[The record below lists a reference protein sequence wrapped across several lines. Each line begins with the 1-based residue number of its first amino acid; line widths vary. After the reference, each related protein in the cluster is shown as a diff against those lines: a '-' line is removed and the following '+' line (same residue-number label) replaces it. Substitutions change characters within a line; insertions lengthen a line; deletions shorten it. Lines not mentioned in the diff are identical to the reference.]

1 MTGSRRI
8 NLFISLSL
16 LVVAALAIAACGG
29 GGSATATS
37 AAATTSGGRS
47 ATVTVGNSALGKIL
61 VDAQGRTLYLFK
73 ADSGSV
79 SACGG
84 ACAVAWPPLLVRG
97 NPIVGGGADRSLVAT
112 IQRPS
117 GARQLTY
124 DGHPL
129 YRFVDDQKPGE
140 VNGEAVTAFGAP
152 WYALS
157 AAGDQFATPLTA
169 RAEPVK
175 PGETLRVRN

>member
-1 MTGSRRI
+1 
-8 NLFISLSL
+8 
-16 LVVAALAIAACGG
+16 VVAFTIAACGG

-37 AAATTSGGRS
+37 ATATTSVERS
-47 ATVTVGNSALGKIL
+47 ATVSVGNSALGQIL
-61 VDAQGRTLYLFK
+61 VDTQGRTLYLFK
-73 ADSGSV
+73 ADSPRV

-97 NPIVGGGADRSLVAT
+97 NPIVVGGADRSLVAT

-129 YRFVDDQKPGE
+129 YRFVDDQKPGD
-140 VNGEAVTAFGAP
+140 VNGEGVTAFGAS

-157 AAGDQFATPLTA
+157 RAGDQVAQPPSA
-169 RAEPVK
+169 SGVGASS
-175 PGETLRVRN
+175 PGGLGY

>member
-1 MTGSRRI
+1 MAGSGRI
-8 NLFISLSL
+8 DLFISLSL
-16 LVVAALAIAACGG
+16 LVVAAVAIAAFGG
-29 GGSATATS
+29 AGSATATS
-37 AAATTSGGRS
+37 AAATRSGEGS
-47 ATVTVGNSALGKIL
+47 ATVSVRNSALGRIL

-79 SACGG
+79 SACDG

-112 IQRPS
+112 IHGPS

-140 VNGEAVTAFGAP
+140 VNGDGVTAFGAS
-152 WYALS
+152 WYGLS
-157 AAGDQFATPLTA
+157 PAGDEVAPAFSA
-169 RAEPVK
+169 RGA
-175 PGETLRVRN
+175 GASSSGGLGY